1 MEPGAERDRLE
12 LDLQVGRGSACAVA
26 YRYPANESEK
36 AWLRA
41 INLLRNHPDDPRHFW
56 AGRGLSSVYAARADI
71 KAYAAL
77 AQETMERAKQS
88 GASAGLCVAHMMLSN
103 LCVYTGK
110 FATAEQAT
118 LEAARHLRADSRHE
132 SFSLSGMDITV
143 HVPVARMHAL
153 SFRGDH
159 AGADAYMQETL
170 RLAEAQ
176 PQVGVLVWA
185 LFWASFRCLIERDF
199 ERAGA
204 LAGRAM
210 AFASEHGFGFW
221 ATASQASQGAALVIA
236 DPSRAAAL
244 IGDALAKL
252 PGMLTWHPHFLC
264 FEAEALLALGRIV
277 EARGACDCA
286 LAMSAS
292 TALTWWDAELHRIR
306 AAVIRAENGGDT
318 AVREELARALAIAE
332 QQGSGT
338 FRRRAAADLDAMHAV
353 VKRWGRNDSCDGSPE
368 LLPLPD
374 ADAR

>member
-1 MEPGAERDRLE
+1 
-12 LDLQVGRGSACAVA
+12 
-26 YRYPANESEK
+26 
-36 AWLRA
+36 
-41 INLLRNHPDDPRHFW
+41 
-56 AGRGLSSVYAARADI
+56 
-71 KAYAAL
+71 
-77 AQETMERAKQS
+77 
-88 GASAGLCVAHMMLSN
+88 
-103 LCVYTGK
+103 
-110 FATAEQAT
+110 
-118 LEAARHLRADSRHE
+118 
-132 SFSLSGMDITV
+132 
-143 HVPVARMHAL
+143 
-153 SFRGDH
+153 
-159 AGADAYMQETL
+159 
-170 RLAEAQ
+170 
-176 PQVGVLVWA
+176 
-185 LFWASFRCLIERDF
+185 
-199 ERAGA
+199 
-204 LAGRAM
+204 M